1 MNHKIDTFPYKND
14 VHDEDCEEKF
24 KYRSKTKEHWSKYT
38 RRLLRIKEIDGYY
51 D

>member
-1 MNHKIDTFPYKND
+1 MNEKIDTYPYKND
-14 VHDEDCEEKF
+14 VSDKECEK
-24 KYRSKTKEHWSKYT
+24 KVNYRSKTKEHWSKYT